1 MSDPKPARDL
11 TAGERF
17 VAATRQ
23 VLSVSKAEL
32 EKRETAWRKA
42 RRRKRSLRHPK
53 PDAP

>member
-1 MSDPKPARDL
+1 MADPKPARAP

-32 EKRETAWRKA
+32 EKREKAWRKRRA
-42 RRRKRSLRHPK
+42 RRKT
-53 PDAP
+53 A